1 MDTERVFGGRGH
13 TDRRAAPPSNF
24 LAKKIEVQLPDA
36 NVTHPSII
44 TITMCN
50 LFVDL
55 LFAMMAV
62 YIILAAAPPYSFIPH
77 PTIYEG
83 HTAVHLMSQGR
94 PFAPAYMV
102 FEQGI
107 PQFYHLYTNQSI
119 GSYREY
125 TRLYSLAAAY
135 KAIYTSTPMY
145 KGYSLYR
152 ILTRVK
158 PFRPESPAI
167 HRIFELRTRVWWE
180 RCVRNWEEFRR

>member
-1 MDTERVFGGRGH
+1 
-13 TDRRAAPPSNF
+13 
-24 LAKKIEVQLPDA
+24 LALKIEVQLPGA
-36 NVTHPSII
+36 NVAPSSII

-62 YIILAAAPPYSFIPH
+62 YIIFAAAPPYSFIPH

-107 PQFYHLYTNQSI
+107 PHFYHLYTNQSI

-125 TRLYSLAAAY
+125 THLYSQRAAY
-135 KAIYTSTPMY
+135 KAIYTSMPMY

>member
-1 MDTERVFGGRGH
+1 
-13 TDRRAAPPSNF
+13 
-24 LAKKIEVQLPDA
+24 
-36 NVTHPSII
+36 
-44 TITMCN
+44 MCN
-50 LFVDL
+50 LFIEL
-55 LFAMMAV
+55 LLAV
-62 YIILAAAPPYSFIPH
+62 GAIYILVGASIPYSFIAH

-102 FEQGI
+102 FEEGI
-107 PQFYHLYTNQSI
+107 PHFYHLYTNQSI

-125 TRLYSLAAAY
+125 THLYSQRAAY

-158 PFRPESPAI
+158 PFRPQSSAI
-167 HRIFELRTRVWWE
+167 HRIFELRKRVWWE